1 MRKNLR
7 RSSKK
12 QCDLLPGQR
21 GPVNEP
27 EPGPGPEPEIT
38 IDNGQLSQQGNLLE
52 ASCDRVI
59 NLTASTSVLTRPK
72 NEQNGRLFVSG

>member
-1 MRKNLR
+1 MVL
-7 RSSKK
+7 SMQQPPWLMII

-27 EPGPGPEPEIT
+27 EPGPEPEIT

-59 NLTASTSVLTRPK
+59 NLTGQKLESWLNVVK
-72 NEQNGRLFVSG
+72 GN